1 MDDNNLNKSDE
12 DLFNQMIMQDK
23 IFRNLQGYLQ
33 EESYITRYQQTWQKL
48 AQQVVIAQKVQKQLH
63 QLKMEKFQKN

>member
-1 MDDNNLNKSDE
+1 MKT
-12 DLFNQMIMQDK
+12 FNQMIMQDK

-48 AQQVVIAQKVQKQLH
+48 AQQVVIAQKGLEVAASK
-63 QLKMEKFQKN
+63 LKMEKFQKINS